1 MSKNNTTIQI
11 TKLGNKTS
19 KNNSASGKKKNKNQ
33 TSANEQPNRQE
44 TFHFLAG
51 SILLV
56 ISLLMLL
63 SFSSHIF
70 TGAEDQGLIEA
81 HAHEGFANYA
91 GSIGAYCADFWM
103 NQCFGFAAFF
113 IPIFLL
119 AASMKLTKAYHIRL
133 WKWFLHCAF
142 LTFWVSI
149 SSSYFLDNLISRRSS
164 RPIHRGAPDSISG
177 LIRSI
182 PHYPAQRSGVFHLSE
197 QNNDYFR
204 T

>member
-63 SFSSHIF
+63 SFS
-70 TGAEDQGLIEA
+70 
-81 HAHEGFANYA
+81 
-91 GSIGAYCADFWM
+91 
-103 NQCFGFAAFF
+103 
-113 IPIFLL
+113 
-119 AASMKLTKAYHIRL
+119 
-133 WKWFLHCAF
+133 
-142 LTFWVSI
+142 
-149 SSSYFLDNLISRRSS
+149 
-164 RPIHRGAPDSISG
+164 
-177 LIRSI
+177 
-182 PHYPAQRSGVFHLSE
+182 
-197 QNNDYFR
+197 
-204 T
+204 